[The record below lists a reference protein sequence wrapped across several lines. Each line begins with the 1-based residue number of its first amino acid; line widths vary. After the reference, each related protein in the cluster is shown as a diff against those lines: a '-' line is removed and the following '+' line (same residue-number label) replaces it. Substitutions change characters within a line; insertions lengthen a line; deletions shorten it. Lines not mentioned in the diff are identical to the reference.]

1 MELERKK
8 KNLLIVLA
16 GFFITNAVVAE
27 LISSKIFSTP
37 EFLFLGLHVPS
48 FTTIVGIIPWPVVFL
63 STDIINEFY
72 GQKTVRKLSYLT
84 MALIFYAFII
94 VYLAMQLKAVP
105 FSPANDETFALVFG
119 QSQKVILASIIAF
132 LISQLL
138 DVAIFA
144 NIKRLTKE
152 KYIWL
157 RATGSTLI
165 SQLIDSFIVLYIGF
179 YIGSD
184 MTMNKFWEIGFTNY
198 SFKII
203 IAFALIPLVYVS
215 HYFIKKYLGTSHDKA

>member
-37 EFLFLGLHVPS
+37 AFDLLGFHIPS
-48 FTTIVGIIPWPVVFL
+48 FTTIVGIIPWPIVFL

-72 GQKTVRKLSYLT
+72 GPKTVRKLSYLT
-84 MALIFYAFII
+84 MALIFYAFVI
-94 VYLAMQLKAVP
+94 VYLAIQVKAVS

-119 QSQKVILASIIAF
+119 QSQKVIFASIIAF

-138 DVAIFA
+138 DVTIFA
-144 NIKRLTKE
+144 FLKKLSNERF
-152 KYIWL
+152 IWL
-157 RATGSTLI
+157 RATGSTLV
-165 SQLIDSFIVLYIGF
+165 SQLIDSFVVLYLGF

-184 MTMNKFWEIGFTNY
+184 MTMAKFWEIGFTNY

-203 IAFALIPLVYVS
+203 IAFALIPLVYAA
-215 HYFIKKYLGTSHDKA
+215 HGIIQRYLYSKT

>member
-1 MELERKK
+1 MEFARKK

-119 QSQKVILASIIAF
+119 QSQKVILASITAF

-138 DVAIFA
+138 DVAI
-144 NIKRLTKE
+144 KKLTKE

-203 IAFALIPLVYVS
+203 IAFALIPMVYVS
-215 HYFIKKYLGTSHDKA
+215 HYFIKKYLGTTHDKA